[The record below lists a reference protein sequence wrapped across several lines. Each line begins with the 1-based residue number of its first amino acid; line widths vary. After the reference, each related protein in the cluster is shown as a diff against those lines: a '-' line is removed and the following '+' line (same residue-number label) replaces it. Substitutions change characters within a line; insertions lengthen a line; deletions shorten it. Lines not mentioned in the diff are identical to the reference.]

1 MKKLFLFL
9 CFLLSIALCADSM
22 DFVSKPMNA
31 GKASLSENAY
41 TVVRLLDTAN
51 FSPDLK
57 LPVQLIYNSSVE
69 KSGLFGFAWSSPQL
83 ESTAYY
89 DKDGVLWVTPWGEK
103 IKFYPK
109 KEKTPKDAIKIE
121 LYEQAKKGRGFYAPY
136 SEWEAD
142 TAKRDYAQSDDWVFR
157 GKQDKTGW
165 KFVYRNHKLKSIT
178 APSGR
183 VVEFNYE
190 NKKLV
195 SVSQNRTAFIELN
208 YSGNVVTSLKI
219 NGIDYLLEYRP
230 TELKILPKT
239 EKGSIISATRAC
251 LASVRRG
258 DLAPA
263 TFAYDDYGFLNR
275 IRQGAYED
283 NLSVQHQTLS
293 ERRAELLAKKNSKSK
308 YSGPVNGRILSDNQ
322 FKYSYASAKPGNVTL
337 VNQLNQKASFD
348 YNAQTGIFKIS
359 EFSGKSYTIYYFMRH
374 DVAYLGK
381 VRKIVDG
388 RGRDVLNYRY
398 DKLSGRVIRVRDMVG
413 NDLNF
418 EYGQN
423 GKPARV
429 TRRAADQD
437 APEPVR
443 SFGYDHEN
451 NLTSVSSLDAEGN
464 AVVTTRLDYSRHRE
478 IEKVSNGQSESKIS
492 YNSFGYPVSVAN
504 VFGQTVK
511 RQLDEFNRMVSSTD
525 FYGITTYYTYT
536 LAGLIAK
543 IERKDG
549 EKLLNSLAVTYN
561 ENGRPVRYADH
572 SGKAK
577 KFERDAFGR
586 VVKELLPDDS
596 EVAYTYNKLGQLHT
610 VLDQNKHKIT
620 FDWNK
625 FGLDARTTPAGQ
637 LTDYVHDKYG
647 LVAKIDSRWHGKTDR
662 SIKYEYD
669 QFDRIVKIDY
679 GGGNIETRQYD
690 SWGKLIAQNKNGR
703 KSTFLYDYLGRLV
716 KKTDGSVETRY
727 LYNRYGQRTGRQLK
741 NDTLTLTEFKQYD
754 KFGRLTEIRSGEK
767 VVKYLYNDR
776 NQLAAQIVD
785 NVPIEFTY
793 TKYGQL
799 ETKTLGGKASP
810 VSTLKYIYSSDGM
823 IVGRVVDGK
832 YQMYSYDRR
841 GQLLRVADMQGNVA
855 ESYVY
860 DPAGNILSKTID
872 GKTTTYTYD
881 KANQLVSS
889 ECGGKVTKYQYDAA
903 GRLIQEGDKSYSY
916 GWLDKVLSVTEN
928 GQKIASFNY
937 HNDGQIAQTI
947 RNGKSEDFLW
957 DGLALTHRGET
968 SFINEPYVTGGNPI
982 LSSKDGVMFNDML
995 GSTLNIGGKSVSMT
1009 SFGESA
1015 DTNAMYTGK
1024 PYIGELGY
1032 AFLFRNYRADQG
1044 KWQTTD
1050 PLGYPDGWNNLAYCN
1065 NGITIS
1071 VDWLGA
1077 ASIAINA
1084 ARAGTGSSSGG
1095 GSSGGI
1101 GSTSGGWGHSWFDLT
1116 DSNGNT
1122 TGHGFYPEDPAG
1134 YESVLGYEY
1143 GQAFSGD
1150 DTANYNERKDP
1161 YASLT
1166 IDITDEQLNKI
1177 QDYIDNYDRNWS
1189 LYNNCTDYVMGAL
1202 RAAGI
1207 DISDYDYTTA
1217 GVADPD
1223 KLHQTILNKGGKIKE

>member
-1 MKKLFLFL
+1 M
-9 CFLLSIALCADSM
+9 
-22 DFVSKPMNA
+22 
-31 GKASLSENAY
+31 
-41 TVVRLLDTAN
+41 
-51 FSPDLK
+51 
-57 LPVQLIYNSSVE
+57 
-69 KSGLFGFAWSSPQL
+69 
-83 ESTAYY
+83 
-89 DKDGVLWVTPWGEK
+89 
-103 IKFYPK
+103 
-109 KEKTPKDAIKIE
+109 
-121 LYEQAKKGRGFYAPY
+121 
-136 SEWEAD
+136 
-142 TAKRDYAQSDDWVFR
+142 FR

-219 NGIDYLLEYRP
+219 NGIDYCFEYRP

-239 EKGSIISATRAC
+239 EKGNIISANRAC
-251 LASVRRG
+251 LTSVKRG

-536 LAGLIAK
+536 PAGLIAK

-572 SGKAK
+572 SGKTK

-903 GRLIQEGDKSYSY
+903 GRLIQEGDKSYAY
-916 GWLDKVLSVTEN
+916 GWLDKVLSVSEN
-928 GQKIASFNY
+928 GQQIASFNY
-937 HNDGQIAQTI
+937 HNDGQIAQAI
-947 RNGKSEDFLW
+947 HGDQSEEFFW

-982 LSSKDGVMFNDML
+982 LSSKDGIMFNDML
-995 GSTLNIGGKSVSMT
+995 GSTLNIGGKAIHMT
-1009 SFGESA
+1009 AFGESS
-1015 DTNAMYTGK
+1015 DTNAMFTGK

-1101 GSTSGGWGHSWFDLT
+1101 GSTSGSWFDLT